1 LLLPQFFKAFL
12 LQGFF
17 FPKSVELLL
26 RVVVSALGRGILL
39 VVTGSDLRVEDLP
52 VLADLQAGLS
62 LHADVE
68 VTAVLGGGIPGVA
81 VLGKVHLGVFRAGEA
96 EEIFNV
102 AVRRVFGVLA
112 SVGEG
117 GEGEAL
123 GTRYLEGA
131 SVDAVE
137 EVATVVARAR
147 AKVAVCAKAACR
159 SLGWLK
165 FVPGATVRF
174 DGVDARVATV
184 GDGVLEDETV
194 RALLLGG
201 LAVLALGI
209 AVAVLIVGVVVH
221 VLWGALLTVCD
232 GDAEGDE

>member
-1 LLLPQFFKAFL
+1 
-12 LQGFF
+12 
-17 FPKSVELLL
+17 
-26 RVVVSALGRGILL
+26 LGRGILL

-62 LHADVE
+62 LYADVE

-81 VLGKVHLGVFRAGEA
+81 VLGEVRLGVFRAGEA
-96 EEIFNV
+96 EEFFNV

-159 SLGWLK
+159 SLSWLK

-201 LAVLALGI
+201 LAVLALSV

-221 VLWGALLTVCD
+221 VLWGTLLTVCD
-232 GDAEGDE
+232 GNAEGDE